1 MGTDEAVALGAWVGS
16 AVAAAELGEAA
27 GSAGLEEPQAPR
39 ARVAAVI
46 TAAAVRV
53 RRVVVMS

>member
-1 MGTDEAVALGAWVGS
+1 MV
-16 AVAAAELGEAA
+16 AAELGEAA